1 MHDVVR
7 FDFRPALAKDYVAS
21 AGAPGTDCG
30 SSVVRLSLVLVRLRL
45 FRTIPKFRLLP
56 PTSTS
61 GGKFLMLTYW
71 WDMIRQWCGVQH

>member
-45 FRTIPKFRLLP
+45 FRTILNFTQASPRENF
-56 PTSTS
+56 
-61 GGKFLMLTYW
+61 W
-71 WDMIRQWCGVQH
+71 W